1 MASQWGNH
9 TKRILVKEE
18 EDMQSKH
25 LDFMILQ
32 RKKEGMKRAKAAFVA
47 AEKNGTLQVL
57 KSAIS
62 AQ

>member
-1 MASQWGNH
+1 
-9 TKRILVKEE
+9 
-18 EDMQSKH
+18 MQSKH

-32 RKKEGMKRAKAAFVA
+32 RKKEGMKRAKAAFKAAFVA

-62 AQ
+62 PL